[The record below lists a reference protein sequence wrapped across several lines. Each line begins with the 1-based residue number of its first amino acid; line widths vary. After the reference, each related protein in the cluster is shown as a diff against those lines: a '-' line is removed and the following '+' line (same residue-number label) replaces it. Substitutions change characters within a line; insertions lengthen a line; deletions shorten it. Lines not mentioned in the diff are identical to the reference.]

1 VVEAHTKLQ
10 IVTDLG
16 DLEEELLPIG
26 AAVEHVKGH
35 LMMVTTLEGARVT
48 WNFRH
53 VVKYQLT
60 EMPAT
65 PAEGS

>member
-1 VVEAHTKLQ
+1 MQAHTKLHVLTIQ
-10 IVTDLG
+10 G
-16 DLEEELLPIG
+16 ELEEELLPVG

-35 LMMVTTLEGARVT
+35 LMMVSTLEGARIT

-65 PAEGS
+65 PAQGS